1 LKKKYFFGLFF
12 SFAPSQKNAK
22 VCPDLSC
29 APSISPYFFGFCW
42 KTDHYSYKWSLDK
55 NKTHE
60 KEEKNNLLP
69 CFMQNV
75 AKTVL
80 IHFLTNLNLKDLSQD
95 VGIIFLFYLL
105 VNAYKN
111 SDKIQKLIFCIDSYW
126 KWFFSKT
133 ESKK

>member
-1 LKKKYFFGLFF
+1 MKIVCNATTQYIFFFHWWINFEKKYFFGLFF
-12 SFAPSQKNAK
+12 SFVSSQKNAN

-60 KEEKNNLLP
+60 KEEKNNFLP

-95 VGIIFLFYLL
+95 VGYNIFILFISQCL
-105 VNAYKN
+105 
-111 SDKIQKLIFCIDSYW
+111 QKFR
-126 KWFFSKT
+126 
-133 ESKK
+133 